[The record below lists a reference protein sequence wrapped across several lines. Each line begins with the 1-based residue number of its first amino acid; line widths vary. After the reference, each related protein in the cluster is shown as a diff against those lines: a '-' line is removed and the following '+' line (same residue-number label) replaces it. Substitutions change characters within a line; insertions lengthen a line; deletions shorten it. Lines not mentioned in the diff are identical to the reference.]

1 MTDPI
6 DDFLKTAGLWS
17 SLMHGVSGGE
27 GRQTIGEAVMRATGQ
42 GIGGAAAASLI
53 AAGGYGV
60 SKGFGAIK
68 ERITKPRDYK
78 AMLGANPVLNKY
90 DSGQVQM
97 VYNSLRSQSPSM
109 AKDPLI
115 AGSFVHKTLNLSP
128 EEGPFV
134 DPQTVKMLAETQR
147 NLNQARGDRGSIVD
161 AFKPSPTF
169 PVDPLPRRGRGD
181 RFV

>member
-1 MTDPI
+1 MDPI
-6 DDFLKTAGLWS
+6 DDFLKTAGLWDA
-17 SLMHGVSGGE
+17 LKHGLSGGE
-27 GRQTIGEAVMRATGQ
+27 ARQTAGEAIMRATGQ

-60 SKGFGAIK
+60 SKGFGAIR

-78 AMLGANPVLNKY
+78 AMLGANPVLSKY
-90 DSGQVQM
+90 DAGQVQM

-115 AGSFVHKTLNLSP
+115 AGSFVHKTLNLAP

-147 NLNQARGDRGSIVD
+147 NLSQARSDRGSIAE
-161 AFKPSPTF
+161 AFKPTGTF
-169 PVDPLPRRGRGD
+169 PVNPLPFRGKD
-181 RFV
+181 ERFD

>member
-1 MTDPI
+1 MDPV
-6 DDFLKTAGLWS
+6 DDFLKTAGLWGAFT
-17 SLMHGVSGGE
+17 HGVSSGE

-42 GIGGAAAASLI
+42 GIGGAAAAALI

-78 AMLGANPVLNKY
+78 AMLGANPVLSKY
-90 DSGQVQM
+90 DAGQVQM

-134 DPQTVKMLAETQR
+134 DPQTVKILAETQR
-147 NLNQARGDRGSIVD
+147 NLDQVRSDRGSIAE
-161 AFKPSPTF
+161 AFRPTGTF
-169 PVDPLPRRGRGD
+169 PVNPLPNRRKD
-181 RFV
+181 ERFL